1 MPNFK
6 LTIQPINNEKV
17 MVEADNLEIAIYKA
31 ENENLS
37 SGMFQDNEVVSK
49 KVTAASIVQETET
62 EQELPS
68 TE

>member
-6 LTIQPINNEKV
+6 LTIQTINNEKV

>member
-6 LTIQPINNEKV
+6 LTIQTINNEKV

-31 ENENLS
+31 ENETLPV
-37 SGMFQDNEVVSK
+37 GTFRQNEVVSR
-49 KVTAASIVQETET
+49 KVTSASIVEETET

>member
-1 MPNFK
+1 MPNIK
-6 LTIQPINNEKV
+6 LTIQTINNEKV